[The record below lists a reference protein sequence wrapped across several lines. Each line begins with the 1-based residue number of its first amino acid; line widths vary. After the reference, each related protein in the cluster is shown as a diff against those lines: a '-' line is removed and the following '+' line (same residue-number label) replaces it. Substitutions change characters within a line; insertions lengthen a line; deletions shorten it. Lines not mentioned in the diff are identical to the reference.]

1 MVLLARMNYATMEI
15 RLDALKTVSLTLAI
29 LALPESVTNLNVS
42 HSVVMEFELP
52 MKFATVVNC

>member
-29 LALPESVTNLNVS
+29 LALPESVTNPNVS
-42 HSVVMEFELP
+42 HSAVMEFELP